1 MATNSSTALEQ
12 VTLRNSF
19 YRDNFR
25 RTIWL
30 LLVSLILNVILV
42 CAFIFYTT
50 RPTHS
55 YFFAT
60 SEDGQLIPLYPT
72 TQPVV
77 NNATILNWV
86 SKNVPNIY
94 ALDFVNYRQELN
106 HVEQYFTAQGWS
118 QFQTAFAGQLDNV
131 RNEKLVM
138 SAVPSDVPVVTGSG
152 VFSGVYKWQVQ
163 VPMVISLQKG
173 NTITTQH
180 VLLTIVVDRVN
191 NVTSH
196 QILGISQII
205 QQVK

>member
-1 MATNSSTALEQ
+1 MAKDTSNALEQ

-42 CAFIFYTT
+42 SAFIFYST
-50 RPTHS
+50 RPTHNF
-55 YFFAT
+55 FFAT

-72 TQPVV
+72 TQPAV
-77 NNATILNWV
+77 NNTTVLNWV

-106 HVEQYFTAQGWS
+106 SAQKYFTSQGWS

-138 SAVPSDVPVVTGSG
+138 SAVPSDVPIVTGSG
-152 VFSGVYKWQVQ
+152 VFNGVYKWQVQ
-163 VPMVISLQKG
+163 IPMVISLQKG
-173 NTITTQH
+173 STITTQH

-191 NVTSH
+191 NFSSH

-205 QQVK
+205 QQVR